1 MSKVWI
7 TVLGL
12 GEDGLAGLRPEAR
25 AALDTAEVLI
35 GGERHLALAPPQKPE
50 RLPPERLTWRTPLK
64 DTMEDIKRRRGKR
77 VVVLASG
84 DPMMFGVGTTLA
96 RHFSTGEMTIIPA
109 VGAFGLAAAR
119 LAWSLPDAALLTL
132 HGRKPD
138 ILNAHIAPGARLL
151 ILSED
156 GATPAQVARA
166 LVERGY
172 PESAMTVFEHM
183 GGPKEKRVD
192 GTAAAWPAQR
202 AADLNTIAVAC
213 VAGPK
218 AVVLPNAPGLPDDL
232 FQHDGQ
238 MTKRELRA
246 ATISAL
252 APLPGQMLWDVGA
265 GCGSV
270 AVEWL
275 RAARG
280 GRAFAIEREPKRCRM
295 IERNAGFF
303 GVPYLKLVEGAAP
316 EALAGL
322 PAPDAVFIGGG
333 LSTSGLAELCWEKL
347 GPCGRLVANAVT
359 VEGEATLAR
368 LHRTLGGALTRISV
382 SRAEQVGT
390 VEGWR
395 PAMPVTQ
402 LVAVKR

>member
-1 MSKVWI
+1 MSAAWI

-12 GEDGLAGLRPEAR
+12 GEDGLAGLTQEAR
-25 AALDTAEVLI
+25 AAFDAAEVLI
-35 GGERHLALAPPQKPE
+35 GGERHLALAPS
-50 RLPPERLTWRTPLK
+50 RTPERLTWRTPLK
-64 DTMEDIKRRRGKR
+64 DTMEDIKHRRGKR

-84 DPMMFGVGTTLA
+84 DPMMFGVGATLA
-96 RHFSTGEMTIIPA
+96 RHFRPDELAIVPT

-119 LAWSLPDAALLTL
+119 LAWSLPDTAVLTL
-132 HGRKPD
+132 HGRKLD
-138 ILNAHIAPGARLL
+138 ILNAHVAPGARLL

-156 GATPAQVARA
+156 GATPQQVASA
-166 LVERGY
+166 LVARGY
-172 PESAMTVFEHM
+172 PGSAMTVFEHM
-183 GGPKEKRVD
+183 GGPKERRID
-192 GTAAAWPAQR
+192 GTAATWPHQR
-202 AADLNTIAVAC
+202 MADLNTIAVAC
-213 VAGPK
+213 VAGPD
-218 AVVLPNAPGLPDDL
+218 AVILPRAPGLPDEL

-238 MTKRELRA
+238 MTKRWVRA

-252 APLPGQMLWDVGA
+252 APLPGQVLWDVGA

-270 AVEWL
+270 AIEWL
-275 RAARG
+275 RAAPG
-280 GRAFAIEREPKRCRM
+280 GQAHAIEREPKRCRM

-316 EALAGL
+316 ETLSAL

-333 LSTSGLAELCWEKL
+333 LSANGLAETCWEKL
-347 GPCGRLVANAVT
+347 KPGGWLVANAVT

-368 LHRTLGGALTRISV
+368 LHRTLGGALIRISV

-390 VEGWR
+390 MEGWR

-402 LVAVKR
+402 LAAKKS

>member
-1 MSKVWI
+1 
-7 TVLGL
+7 
-12 GEDGLAGLRPEAR
+12 
-25 AALDTAEVLI
+25 
-35 GGERHLALAPPQKPE
+35 
-50 RLPPERLTWRTPLK
+50 
-64 DTMEDIKRRRGKR
+64 
-77 VVVLASG
+77 
-84 DPMMFGVGTTLA
+84 
-96 RHFSTGEMTIIPA
+96 
-109 VGAFGLAAAR
+109 
-119 LAWSLPDAALLTL
+119 LAWSLPDASLLTL

-172 PESAMTVFEHM
+172 PASAMTVFEHM
-183 GGPKEKRVD
+183 GGPKERRVD
-192 GTAAAWPAQR
+192 GTAAAWPQGR
-202 AADLNTIAVAC
+202 MADLNTVAVVC
-213 VAGPK
+213 VAGPG

-270 AVEWL
+270 AIEWL

-280 GRAFAIEREPKRCRM
+280 SRAFAIEREPKRCRM

-303 GVPYLKLVEGAAP
+303 GVPYLKPVEGEAP

-347 GPCGRLVANAVT
+347 GPGGRLVANAVT

-402 LVAVKR
+402 LVAVKKS